1 MGMTIDKAQSNLRNI
16 QRYYI
21 KADNETIDF
30 AIDILR
36 KYQKLEQEPI
46 LDKIRAEIL
55 EISSYEGFELG
66 GVKDGYRIAM
76 VNVLDIIDKYRT
88 VREEEHADSN

>member
-1 MGMTIDKAQSNLRNI
+1 METTIDKAQSNLRNI

-36 KYQKLEQEPI
+36 KYQKITQIAKEWEF
-46 LDKIRAEIL
+46 DHESMVESMEKISEVIKN
-55 EISSYEGFELG
+55 G
-66 GVKDGYRIAM
+66 
-76 VNVLDIIDKYRT
+76 
-88 VREEEHADSN
+88 

>member
-1 MGMTIDKAQSNLRNI
+1 MGMSINKAQSNLRNI

-36 KYQKLEQEPI
+36 KYQKI
-46 LDKIRAEIL
+46 TEIVQ
-55 EISSYEGFELG
+55 SKTTRVSYNIGFRQIKKVVE
-66 GVKDGYRIAM
+66 DG
-76 VNVLDIIDKYRT
+76 K
-88 VREEEHADSN
+88 S